1 MSSVLG
7 DVLVD
12 GVAHDPGAALVSVLD
27 IAVQRGY
34 GCFEALRSYGGRPFR
49 LGGHLDRLTA
59 GAGALRIPLPPRA
72 DLEQWVGRVAA
83 GAGDA
88 VVRLIVTGGIDLH
101 RPGVESRVVVFAE
114 DPGPVPDAYRVLPV
128 AAPWHSTRERYRLT
142 GVKAL
147 SYAPNLAATLEA
159 RERGYDDALLIG
171 RSGEVL
177 EGPTFSIGW
186 VAAGTIETPSL
197 DLGILASITRSAV
210 IEVAASQGRVV
221 AEVAADLDRVAA
233 ADEVFVMSTVRE
245 VAPVVAVG
253 EHTLG
258 PGPVTAALAAAFRAL
273 VDAET
278 AR

>member
-12 GVAHDPGAALVSVLD
+12 GVAHDPGVAAVSVLD

-49 LGGHLDRLTA
+49 LGDHLERLAT
-59 GAGALRIPLPPRA
+59 GAAALRIPLPRRE
-72 DLEQWVGRVAA
+72 DLEGWVLRVAA

-88 VVRLIVTGGIDLH
+88 VIRLIVTGGVDL
-101 RPGVESRVVVFAE
+101 RSPGVDSRVVVFAE
-114 DPGPVPDAYRVLPV
+114 DPGPVPDAYRVQPI
-128 AAPWHSTRERYRLT
+128 AAPWHSTGERYRLT

-159 RERGYDDALLIG
+159 RELGFDDALLIG
-171 RSGEVL
+171 RGGAVL

-186 VAAGTIETPSL
+186 VAGGTIETPSL
-197 DLGILASITRSAV
+197 DLGILASITRSV
-210 IEVAASQGRVV
+210 VMEVAATQGRVV
-221 AEVAADLDRVAA
+221 AEVAAGLDRVAE

-245 VAPVVAVG
+245 VAPIVAVG
-253 EHTLG
+253 AHSFD
-258 PGPVTAALAAAFRAL
+258 PGPVTAALAAAFGAL
-273 VDAET
+273 VEAET